1 MSSDT
6 HGFSAPAVP
15 PDEAS
20 AISGGLNR
28 REVVGGAVAM
38 VLVAGQVRA
47 ADTAEPTIRMIR
59 DETAPNEFGVAI
71 AFPER
76 GYRDEFVL
84 FRRVFTDRW
93 AESPRAGIPIA
104 CDR

>member
-1 MSSDT
+1 
-6 HGFSAPAVP
+6 
-15 PDEAS
+15 
-20 AISGGLNR
+20 
-28 REVVGGAVAM
+28 M